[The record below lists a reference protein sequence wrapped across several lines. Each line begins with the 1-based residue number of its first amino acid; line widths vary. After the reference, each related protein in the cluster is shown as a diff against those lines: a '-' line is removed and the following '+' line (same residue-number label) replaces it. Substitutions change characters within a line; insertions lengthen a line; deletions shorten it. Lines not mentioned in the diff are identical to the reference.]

1 MDVIFDQDLNQAIVT
16 VKNENMA
23 TQLLMKK
30 SFKLLK
36 STGKYIMGLLDYEDL
51 VFDFK
56 DENNL
61 KIIYRLL

>member
-56 DENNL
+56 DENKL
-61 KIIYRLL
+61 EE